1 MPSVK
6 PISFQISE
14 PESKKGLNLGS
25 SQELQKKAEIHG
37 LPQQLYQIYAPV
49 IGFNR
54 LMMGIPASRDVYLP
68 KLKEVLQAILSGQFD
83 TQKVAIKKSIEESH
97 EVATSIIYQL
107 YFNLSK
113 NYTPWEAKKKE
124 VLAQYKELFSQ
135 LEAFGAEWCSIR
147 LKNQL
152 AFDDLARYVF
162 TADSLTKAIG
172 DAEIGG
178 EQGFDKFKE
187 LINIYLPLGAN
198 INASMVCNSDFGTFL
213 HYYLAFELPYAT
225 KLIQFIESKRN
236 RQAHTQFDYE
246 AKDGFGRTPL
256 LIALITRQEDA
267 VLQLLV
273 LNQKG
278 IKTGINIVD
287 NNGCSPLLF
296 AAALGMKKV
305 VAELLKQ
312 GANPLMKDKNG
323 LGLSDY
329 AHFSEEQIVELVSP
343 LLRAERGC
351 EVNHSY
357 LYYND
362 IWATPLCF
370 YEHDEAEK
378 AGDEQIPHLVVLSP
392 LSPHKEK
399 LERLV
404 NYLKQEA
411 KRGNKEAKTLLPFVN
426 QQIDRVLEKETFVQ
440 VCQNGQELV
449 RAHLSSHDVTESIRL
464 RKEKQLRRA
473 CALSQLDVIKT
484 LLDEG
489 VDPNAMDELQRTSLH
504 YAVMRLEL
512 VKREIVLDAI
522 EQGIKVSEGAL
533 SSAELAFKQHSSV
546 IDYLQ
551 TYSKVPLNF
560 AATNKTGNT
569 AEAIL
574 LREAQSDNL
583 VDAQC
588 ASACLEKIKKGNQ
601 VAVLK
606 NTKEQEYTF
615 HL

>member
-14 PESKKGLNLGS
+14 PKTQKGLNLGS
-25 SQELQKKAEIHG
+25 SQELQKNAEKHG

-49 IGFNR
+49 IGFNT
-54 LMMGIPASRDVYLP
+54 LIMGVPASREVYLP
-68 KLKEVLQAILSGQFD
+68 KLKEVLQAILSDQFA
-83 TQKVAIKKSIEESH
+83 TQKVVIKKSIEGSY
-97 EVATSIIYQL
+97 EVAASIIYQL

-124 VLAQYKELFSQ
+124 VLAQYKELFCQ

-147 LKNQL
+147 LKNL
-152 AFDDLARYVF
+152 AAFDDLARYVF
-162 TADSLTKAIG
+162 GTDSLTKALG

-178 EQGFDKFKE
+178 ELGFGRFKE
-187 LINIYLPLGAN
+187 LVTIYLSLGAN

-236 RQAHTQFDYE
+236 QRAHTQFDYE

-256 LIALITRQEDA
+256 LIALVTRQEDA
-267 VLQLLV
+267 VLQLLA

-312 GANPLMKDKNG
+312 GASPLIKDKHG

-329 AHFSEEQIVELVSP
+329 VHFNEEQIAELVSP
-343 LLRAERGC
+343 LLRAERSC

-357 LYYND
+357 LYCND
-362 IWATPLCF
+362 VWSTPLCF
-370 YEHDEAEK
+370 YEHDEQEK
-378 AGDEQIPHLVVLSP
+378 IGDEQMLHLLVLSP

-399 LERLV
+399 LNRLV
-404 NYLKQEA
+404 NYLKQEV
-411 KRGNKEAKTLLPFVN
+411 KRGNKEAATLLTFVTH
-426 QQIDRVLEKETFVQ
+426 QISKVLGKETFSQ
-440 VCQNGQELV
+440 VCQSGQELV
-449 RAHLSSHDVTESIRL
+449 RVHLSSHEVTESIRL
-464 RKEKQLRRA
+464 HKEKQLRRA
-473 CALSQLDVIKT
+473 CALGQLDVIKT
-484 LLDEG
+484 LLEEG
-489 VDPNAMDELQRTSLH
+489 VDPNVTDALLRTALH

-512 VKREIVLDAI
+512 VQKEIALNAI
-522 EQGIKVSEGAL
+522 EQGIQAPEDTL
-533 SSAELAFKQHSSV
+533 SLAELACRQHSLV
-546 IDYLQ
+546 IEYLQ
-551 TYSKVPLNF
+551 TYSKEPLNL

-574 LREAQSDNL
+574 LRDARGDNL

-588 ASACLEKIKKGNQ
+588 ASACLEKIKKVNQ
-601 VAVLK
+601 IEVPKSSA
-606 NTKEQEYTF
+606 EQGYTS